1 MNKAFSRIENALF
14 IIHNSME
21 PLQLLLTILGLA
33 ISAGGVLL
41 LVRSMRRPDTMLRP
55 YLPFATIAVGLAIA
69 YRSYSDFQRLDG
81 QDITI
86 MFVFVLA
93 LFSLLGLQFFV
104 VDKHKPRGDEARR
117 SSEDE

>member
-1 MNKAFSRIENALF
+1 
-14 IIHNSME
+14 ME
-21 PLQLLLTILGLA
+21 PLQLLLILTGLA
-33 ISAGGVLL
+33 IAIGGVLL
-41 LVRSMRRPDTMLRP
+41 LTRSMKRDDSTLRP

-69 YRSYSDFQRLDG
+69 YRSYADYKLLDA

-104 VDKHKPRGDEARR
+104 VDKHKRTTDDGRR
-117 SSEDE
+117 TMDDKEQ

>member
-1 MNKAFSRIENALF
+1 MQT
-14 IIHNSME
+14 
-21 PLQLLLTILGLA
+21 LQILLIVTGLVIAVGGVFLLT
-33 ISAGGVLL
+33 
-41 LVRSMRRPDTMLRP
+41 RSMRRESSILRP

-69 YRSYSDFQRLDG
+69 YRSYADYALLDS

-104 VDKHKPRGDEARR
+104 VDKHKPPVDDGRQT
-117 SSEDE
+117 SEDK